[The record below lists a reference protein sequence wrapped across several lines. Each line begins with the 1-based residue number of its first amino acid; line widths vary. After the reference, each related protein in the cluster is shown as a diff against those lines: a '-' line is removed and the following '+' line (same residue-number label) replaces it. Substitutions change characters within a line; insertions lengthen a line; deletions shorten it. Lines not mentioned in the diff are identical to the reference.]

1 MHFTFL
7 FPCALKCAAIY
18 FHKWL
23 KSMDILVDLP
33 YAELNEILYLHEITG
48 LYVDL
53 TSGTRGFGLQSCQSI
68 TLV

>member
-1 MHFTFL
+1 
-7 FPCALKCAAIY
+7 
-18 FHKWL
+18 
-23 KSMDILVDLP
+23 MDILVDLP